1 MKTFGKYIFE
11 AKNTHMEHI
20 EDAVWN
26 EGSSGVETALSFLE
40 SVVDMLT
47 GHAKTKVNVTV
58 KWDGAPAVFAGIHP
72 ETRKFFVATKS
83 MFNVNPKINYTN
95 ADIDKNHEG
104 NLATKLKVAL
114 KYLSKL
120 GIRGILQGD
129 IMFTDD
135 TSTESIDGEK
145 YLTFRPNTITY
156 AVPADSDSAKEIESA
171 KIGVVWHTSYSG
183 KTIKDLKATFNP
195 QVNKLAKTSQV
206 WSKDADFKDTSGTST
221 FTRTE
226 SEAIIKM
233 IDNAKS
239 LLSSSSSFIDE
250 LIVKKTIISELKVYG
265 NILVRQG
272 VNRSSAEDFITHIE
286 SKMQTSIDSL
296 KTDKSKLNKTLLKN
310 ELLSYLRKNSKNL
323 NSVFALHSALA
334 NIKIF
339 IIRKLEQ
346 VKQIGTFIKTSD
358 GFKVTA
364 PEGFVAVDRLSNK
377 ALKLVDRLEFSKN
390 NFTVPKNWDK

>member
-104 NLATKLKVAL
+104 NLANKLKVAL

-221 FTRTE
+221 FTQTE

>member
-250 LIVKKTIISELKVYG
+250 LIVNKTIISELKVYG

>member
-1 MKTFGKYIFE
+1 MKTFGKYISE

-20 EDAVWN
+20 EDSVWN

-104 NLATKLKVAL
+104 NLATKLKIAL

-221 FTRTE
+221 FTQTE

-239 LLSSSSSFIDE
+239 LLDSSSSFIDE